1 MAQQERKVYMIR
13 RKKDGLFSNGGAY
26 PSFTKRGKQWS
37 RASDVK
43 SHLTNVYDNGG
54 GRHTLSEWDSNTQRY
69 ELKLEKFFNNSN
81 PYLDC
86 EIIEAE
92 VVAKST
98 EDVYPFLVKHLK
110 NKEDKKK

>member
-13 RKKDGLFSNGGAY
+13 RKKDGLFSNGGSY

-37 RASDVK
+37 RVGDIK
-43 SHLTNVYDNGG
+43 SHLTQVYGNSYSFGLEVWNTEMQ
-54 GRHTLSEWDSNTQRY
+54 RH
-69 ELKLEKFFNNSN
+69 ELKLEKFFSNNN

-110 NKEDKKK
+110 DKQDKKK